1 MNYVQDIIRTD
12 PNTPMKSGRL
22 WLRKTEKG
30 FLAFGPNEKRELLF
44 GVFAAVILSW
54 IASVI

>member
-22 WLRKTEKG
+22 CSPKSGKG

-44 GVFAAVILSW
+44 GIF
-54 IASVI
+54 ASVILLWVSTVI